1 MPSWTL
7 STSEYDIQIKNL
19 LIRRLTQV
27 GVSFSIEEMRGSSQA
42 VAVTV
47 RGAKAQ
53 ESLAEALAKLLCR
66 DMQYFVLARMADG
79 MPLTISEK
87 EEVLTDALQT
97 ARAREEIAAVRLDLQ
112 DYLSETRQICL
123 EGYIRFRMQDCLLM
137 WQICVEQAATEV
149 LLRKEYSELM
159 EVLSSFAHTRPARI
173 MEIQLCIH
181 ADGSCTLTDDS
192 LVRIEYVDCS
202 PDGIVS
208 LLVNMAPQRLVVYD
222 LSGKRENRLTET
234 LAHVFSGRVKIYR

>member
-1 MPSWTL
+1 MPAWTL
-7 STSEYDIQIKNL
+7 STNEYDVNLKNL
-19 LIRRLTQV
+19 LSRRLAQV
-27 GVSFSIEEMRGSSQA
+27 GAAFSLEERENRS

-47 RGAKAQ
+47 RDAKAQ
-53 ESLAEALAKLLCR
+53 ERMAEALSKLLCR
-66 DMQYFVLARMADG
+66 DMQYFVLAKMADE
-79 MPLTISEK
+79 MPLNIREK

-97 ARAREEIAAVRLDLQ
+97 ARAREEVAEIRDDLRG
-112 DYLSETRQICL
+112 YLAETRQLCL
-123 EGYIRFRMQDCLLM
+123 EGYIRFRMRDCLML
-137 WQICVEQAATEV
+137 WRVCVEQAATEI
-149 LLRKEYSELM
+149 LMRKEYHELM
-159 EVLSSFAHTRPARI
+159 DVLSAFVCVRPPRI
-173 MEIQLCIH
+173 MELQLCIH

-222 LSGKRENRLTET
+222 LSGKRENKLTDT

>member
-7 STSEYDIQIKNL
+7 STNEYDIQLKSL
-19 LIRRLTQV
+19 LSRRLSQV
-27 GVSFSIEEMRGSSQA
+27 GVPFVLDEKEDKSI
-42 VAVTV
+42 AVTI
-47 RGAKAQ
+47 RGLKAQ
-53 ESLAEALAKLLCR
+53 ESLSEALSKLLCR
-66 DMQYFVLARMADG
+66 DMQYFVLAKMADA
-79 MPLTISEK
+79 MPLSIGEK

-97 ARAREEIAAVRLDLQ
+97 ARAREEIVAVQADLKE
-112 DYLSETRQICL
+112 YLTDTRQICL
-123 EGYIRFRMQDCLLM
+123 EGYIRFRMQDCLLV
-137 WQICVEQAATEV
+137 WQMCVEQAATEV

-159 EVLSSFAHTRPARI
+159 EVLSAFVGTRPPRI
-173 MEIQLCIH
+173 LEIQLCIH

-192 LVRIEYVDCS
+192 LVRIEYVDCC